1 MHASQIHH
9 YRSKCPPAAASHVQ
23 PDTWRADEAVTIEDH
38 HDCVPLQD
46 PVCMSHPPLSP
57 SFLSCTHPTIHD
69 KPARYHRSQSRLGQW
84 RKRKSA
90 GATLQ
95 TPLLRL
101 CRKLARWRWS
111 QLRRRRRLPRL
122 LTSRQRKL
130 CMLSL
135 QKEMGRLVRPAL
147 LLPRAALCAPM
158 WRLRLTCE
166 VQPRTSHHVC
176 VFPHFMIVLL
186 RAALP
191 DSSPG
196 HCSSPPAQASGLS
209 FSHILSG

>member
-1 MHASQIHH
+1 MTVCVCVCASAR
-9 YRSKCPPAAASHVQ
+9 YCLHV
-23 PDTWRADEAVTIEDH
+23 H
-38 HDCVPLQD
+38 
-46 PVCMSHPPLSP
+46 CMSYPPLSP
-57 SFLSCTHPTIHD
+57 SFLSRTHPSIHD
-69 KPARYHRSQSRLGQW
+69 KSARQHRSQSRLGQW
-84 RKRKSA
+84 RKRKSI
-90 GATLQ
+90 GVTTLQ

-111 QLRRRRRLPRL
+111 KLRRRRRLPRL
-122 LTSRQRKL
+122 LTSRQTKL

-135 QKEMGRLVRPAL
+135 QKEMGRLVRPAS

-176 VFPHFMIVLL
+176 VLPHFMIVLL

-191 DSSPG
+191 DS
-196 HCSSPPAQASGLS
+196 
-209 FSHILSG
+209 